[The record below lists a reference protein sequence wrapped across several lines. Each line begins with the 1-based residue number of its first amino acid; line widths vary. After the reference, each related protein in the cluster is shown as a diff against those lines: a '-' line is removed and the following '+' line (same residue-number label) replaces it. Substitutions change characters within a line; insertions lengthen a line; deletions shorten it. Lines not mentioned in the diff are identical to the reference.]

1 MKALQVTQN
10 RMLRAINGSKI
21 SDKVSTESMLKKFNF
36 LSVNQ
41 LAASIKLK
49 EVWKSLNKENYPIK
63 LEPYNQNV
71 KASGHLLRPKINR
84 TFKDTYRLQK
94 SKLCFDVDAAR
105 IWNSAPTSIT
115 QAGSIYVVKKAIDAY
130 VRTLPV

>member
-1 MKALQVTQN
+1 MYF
-10 RMLRAINGSKI
+10 
-21 SDKVSTESMLKKFNF
+21 D
-36 LSVNQ
+36 Q
-41 LAASIKLK
+41 LAHAFAWSKTIKNLQ
-49 EVWKSLNKENYPIK
+49 NK
-63 LEPYNQNV
+63 
-71 KASGHLLRPKINR
+71 SGHLLRPKINR